1 MEEMIISVYLK
12 PALLKG
18 TTALQKI
25 GLLNILTTSSTYETR
40 LVYPWF
46 GYSVWLSVE
55 KVRLTIMG
63 DQQNAPFV
71 EILAQ
76 KVSFLMLV
84 SPITNRVQCL
94 VANQTQY
101 FLWRN
106 FHVEKLPDLRAEAL
120 LMKKLNYWGPW

>member
-1 MEEMIISVYLK
+1 
-12 PALLKG
+12 
-18 TTALQKI
+18 
-25 GLLNILTTSSTYETR
+25 
-40 LVYPWF
+40 
-46 GYSVWLSVE
+46 
-55 KVRLTIMG
+55 MG
-63 DQQNAPFV
+63 DQQNASFV

-84 SPITNRVQCL
+84 SPITNPVQCL

-106 FHVEKLPDLRAEAL
+106 FHVEKLPDPRAEAL